1 VVTTPDQITIL
12 DQATGSAL
20 TSVSLQSGTSID
32 LTASAV
38 YRNLQVTCSDA
49 SFTWSVSDG
58 LGTIDSSGVL
68 TAGNIRGS
76 GTITVSAGGR
86 SASIPL
92 NVVGHIIKVEDF
104 EGDFSGMSNSATAN
118 IDPETGASYV
128 RYGSQSARI
137 SYDLTSGQA
146 TVGVP
151 LQLRSGEPY
160 LSLWVYGDGS
170 GNTLS
175 APVLLEDGTSV
186 ETTLTALNFTGWQ
199 RVVAALPDGAQQ
211 IQTLQIL
218 PTGTASSG
226 TIWLDQI
233 TTSNQITADDG
244 APTVTLSQS
253 NGLVVATLRDDVD
266 QSFPASQVRVTWDG
280 QSVDCT
286 VSGQTVTAA
295 LPTQDLGGHRVTVTV
310 SDASGNLG
318 RASMDVSPLGVHLEP
333 FDDTAGHWAASYANY
348 LYTQGIST
356 GVASGMKLNFQPD
369 KNITPGEFALMCARW
384 LRLDLGSYA
393 GVQLPFVDADS
404 IPSWCLNGVKAMY
417 ALGILQ
423 GSAQTDGVYAR
434 ADTSITRAEAM
445 TMLGRMQPK
454 GYAAAALTFSDA
466 ASVPAWASEYV
477 KSLVG
482 QGVVN
487 GTANNTIAPN
497 TYITRGEMAKI
508 LYAMR

>member
-1 VVTTPDQITIL
+1 
-12 DQATGSAL
+12 
-20 TSVSLQSGTSID
+20 
-32 LTASAV
+32 
-38 YRNLQVTCSDA
+38 
-49 SFTWSVSDG
+49 
-58 LGTIDSSGVL
+58 
-68 TAGNIRGS
+68 
-76 GTITVSAGGR
+76 
-86 SASIPL
+86 
-92 NVVGHIIKVEDF
+92 
-104 EGDFSGMSNSATAN
+104 MSNSATAN

-128 RYGSQSARI
+128 RYGSQSGRV
-137 SYDLTSGQA
+137 SYDLTSGENA

-151 LQLRSGEPY
+151 LQFQSGEPY

-369 KNITPGEFALMCARW
+369 KNITRGEFALMCARW